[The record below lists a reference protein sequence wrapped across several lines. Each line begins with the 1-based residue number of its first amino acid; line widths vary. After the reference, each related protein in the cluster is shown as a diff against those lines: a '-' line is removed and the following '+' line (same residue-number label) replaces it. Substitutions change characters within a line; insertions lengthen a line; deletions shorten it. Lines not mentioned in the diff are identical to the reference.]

1 MAEFESNS
9 YKSKENPPEKKVEKV
24 VTGGVKQKK
33 KSEVTKLADIIM
45 AEDIHNVLDYVKND
59 IIIPT
64 VKKTLYEI
72 IKNGSDMLIF
82 GRSGQ
87 RRDDIPGTRVQYTRY
102 YNDERDRDRRMSNRS
117 RSYEDYEIS
126 NSRDAEEVLKRMKE
140 MINQYGSVSVGEY
153 YDLLGIVGDFTD
165 FDYGWMNL
173 NNAYVARTRDGY
185 TIKLP
190 RAVSL
195 K

>member
-9 YKSKENPPEKKVEKV
+9 YKSKENSSAKKVEKV

-33 KSEVTKLADIIM
+33 KNEVTKLADIIM

-59 IIIPT
+59 ILIPT
-64 VKKTLYEI
+64 LKKTLYEI

-102 YNDERDRDRRMSNRS
+102 YQDERDRDRRASS
-117 RSYEDYEIS
+117 RPKSYEDYEIS

-140 MINQYGSVSVGEY
+140 LIIQYGSVSVGEY
-153 YDLLGIVGDFTD
+153 YDLLGMVGDFTD
-165 FDYGWMNL
+165 FDYGWTNL
-173 NNAYVARTRDGY
+173 NNTYVARTRDGY
-185 TIKLP
+185 SIKLP
-190 RAVSL
+190 RAISL

>member
-9 YKSKENPPEKKVEKV
+9 YKSKENSSAKKVEKV

-33 KSEVTKLADIIM
+33 KNEVTKLADIIM

-59 IIIPT
+59 ILIPT
-64 VKKTLYEI
+64 LKKTLYEI

-102 YNDERDRDRRMSNRS
+102 YQDERDRDRRASS
-117 RSYEDYEIS
+117 RPKSYEDYEIS

-140 MINQYGSVSVGEY
+140 LIIQYGSVSVGEY

-165 FDYGWMNL
+165 FDYGWTNL

-185 TIKLP
+185 SIKLP
-190 RAVSL
+190 RAISL